1 MKFLSLTHCFVISDV
16 SADTSL
22 FIPGFDPQPLSV
34 ENLGTDGQGR
44 TTWEIVPGTP
54 TGTEEVAFIGT
65 GAHWFP
71 VIMISS
77 HHGRYNAN

>member
-1 MKFLSLTHCFVISDV
+1 MVLSLSDV

-44 TTWEIVPGTP
+44 TTWEILPGTP
-54 TGTEEVAFIGT
+54 TGNSDEVAFVGT
-65 GAHWFP
+65 GAHSFLLDRDS
-71 VIMISS
+71 VSS
-77 HHGRYNAN
+77 RSL

>member
-1 MKFLSLTHCFVISDV
+1 MILSLSDV

-44 TTWEIVPGTP
+44 TTWEILPGIP
-54 TGTEEVAFIGT
+54 TGTFEEVPFVGT
-65 GAHWFP
+65 GTQVSFFFLP
-71 VIMISS
+71 
-77 HHGRYNAN
+77 RR